1 LNNLN
6 NQLKIHSY
14 SDSKSNEFAIKQ
26 NLLNKSNKIKKEY
39 LDEIKK
45 VSLNM
50 FELIASLHKII
61 VNYGYL
67 YTK

>member
-50 FELIASLHKII
+50 FELIASLHKVI
-61 VNYGYL
+61 VN
-67 YTK
+67 